1 MNYELPD
8 GLIEHMAAQF
18 SKHNVSF
25 DFQDKS
31 DVKKMQENVQ
41 NAKKNEVKERKR
53 ESKSEKD
60 DKEKA
65 AKKKE
70 AEKKKQAEKK
80 AATSK
85 AGSSKA
91 GSSKP
96 ESSKAESSKKESGRK
111 RSKHHK
117 QNRNEKK
124 PKQNSGIFGNFRDP
138 PHTFAPST
146 HSAPKEFKKKKK
158 S

>member
-70 AEKKKQAEKK
+70 AEKKNKQKR
-80 AATSK
+80 
-85 AGSSKA
+85 
-91 GSSKP
+91 
-96 ESSKAESSKKESGRK
+96 RK
-111 RSKHHK
+111 QRPRQQHPKRRRRS
-117 QNRNEKK
+117 
-124 PKQNSGIFGNFRDP
+124 
-138 PHTFAPST
+138 
-146 HSAPKEFKKKKK
+146 
-158 S
+158 